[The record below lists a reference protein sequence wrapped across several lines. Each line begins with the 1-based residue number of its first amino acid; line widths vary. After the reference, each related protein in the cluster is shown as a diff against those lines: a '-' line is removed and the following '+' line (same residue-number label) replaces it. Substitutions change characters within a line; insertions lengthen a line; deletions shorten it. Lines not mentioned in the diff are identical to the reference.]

1 MAFLTD
7 AAPTMQL
14 SIEGV
19 IMNSRWRFTL
29 SKFLVWITAEIVL
42 SMLGID
48 DLADYSEFIFEKNVS
63 VLSAQE
69 LTVK

>member
-1 MAFLTD
+1 
-7 AAPTMQL
+7 
-14 SIEGV
+14 
-19 IMNSRWRFTL
+19 MNSRWRFTL